1 MPDLRVDEVPEEG
14 LMLPAC
20 CDTEAWRFTDPETCV
35 AMVRVLHDE
44 CCMSQKEANE
54 RG

>member
-1 MPDLRVDEVPEEG
+1 MTTHRVEDIPEGG

-20 CDTEAWRFTDPETCV
+20 CDTEAWRFTHPITRE

-44 CCMSQKEANE
+44 DCPDAEV
-54 RG
+54 RP